1 MIRYDPDFVGD
12 DGKDFSRQ
20 LVTVECVEC
29 EVRTPYS
36 RTSAHGQS
44 WLTLRHCSMPAA
56 VEREEITDK
65 DWQVNVFGPEIVQ
78 WLKERVRNRPYQLKK
93 RDEEY
98 WGISYA
104 DIFEYDKSLLERD
117 DLTKPDQPEL

>member
-1 MIRYDPDFVGD
+1 
-12 DGKDFSRQ
+12 
-20 LVTVECVEC
+20 
-29 EVRTPYS
+29 
-36 RTSAHGQS
+36 
-44 WLTLRHCSMPAA
+44 MPAA

-65 DWQVNVFGPEIVQ
+65 DWQLNVFGPEIVQ